1 MHTVMQRTYP
11 KWRECMV
18 VPTLSGDKPQQGIY
32 GPYSFFL
39 LAEAAEDEVWVMRRT
54 HWELKNAL

>member
-39 LAEAAEDEVWVMRRT
+39 LAEAAEDEV
-54 HWELKNAL
+54 